1 MNIAYTYY
9 VAKYPKSNHYINE
22 SSLLPHV
29 QSVHS
34 PTNECR
40 HSAGHIRLGCYVS
53 TNIRPVVMH
62 AFKEEMHTVHTTVIS
77 ETLQIDIFRFIL
89 QPAAH

>member
-1 MNIAYTYY
+1 MKAHCCHMCSLSTVQQMNADT
-9 VAKYPKSNHYINE
+9 KLTP
-22 SSLLPHV
+22 LL
-29 QSVHS
+29 
-34 PTNECR
+34 
-40 HSAGHIRLGCYVS
+40 RLGCYVS

-62 AFKEEMHTVHTTVIS
+62 AFNEEMHTVHTTVIS